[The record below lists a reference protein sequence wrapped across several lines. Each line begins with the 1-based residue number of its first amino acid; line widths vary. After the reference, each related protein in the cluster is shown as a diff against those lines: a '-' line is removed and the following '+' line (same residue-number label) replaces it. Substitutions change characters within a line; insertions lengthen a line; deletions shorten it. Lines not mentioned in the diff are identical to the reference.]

1 MKSLVRQS
9 LLQRLNILVGL
20 RSYFQKRAPGEITAA
35 FLIVGLGNP
44 GKQYREN
51 RHNIGF
57 LLIDRLAKQLN
68 TQFTRLQS
76 KALVSKTH
84 YQDNQIILAKPQT
97 FMNLSGQAVTS
108 LVNFYKIPHDQLMV
122 AYDDVD
128 LPFGALRI
136 RPSGGSAG
144 HNGMNSII
152 EKLGTQEF
160 PRLRMGIGRP
170 PGRMDAAAYVLQDF
184 NKEEAVELQFL
195 VNRSVEAVLLFISD
209 GLQAAMN
216 KYNSPE

>member
-1 MKSLVRQS
+1 M
-9 LLQRLNILVGL
+9 VGL
-20 RSYFQKRAPGEITAA
+20 RSYFQKTTPGEVTSA
-35 FLIVGLGNP
+35 FLIIGLGNP
-44 GKQYREN
+44 GRQYREN

-57 LLIDRLAKQLN
+57 LLLDSLAKQLN

-76 KALVSKTH
+76 KALVSKTR

-97 FMNLSGQAVTS
+97 FMNLSGQAAAS
-108 LVNFYKIPHDQLMV
+108 LVNFHKIPHDRLMV

-128 LPFGALRI
+128 LPFGALRM

-160 PRLRMGIGRP
+160 PRLRIGVGRP

-184 NKEEAVELQFL
+184 NKEETVELQL
-195 VNRSVEAVLLFISD
+195 VLNRAVEAVLLFVSD
-209 GLQAAMN
+209 SLQAAMN
-216 KYNSPE
+216 KYNSAE

>member
-1 MKSLVRQS
+1 M
-9 LLQRLNILVGL
+9 VGL
-20 RSYFQKRAPGEITAA
+20 RSYFQKRTPGENPSA

-44 GKQYREN
+44 GRQYREN

-57 LLIDRLAKQLN
+57 LLMDSLSKQLI
-68 TQFTRLQS
+68 TQFSRLQS

-84 YQDNQIILAKPQT
+84 HHDNQIILAKPQT

-108 LVNFYKIPHDQLMV
+108 LVNFYKIPHNQLMV

-128 LPFGALRI
+128 LPFGSLRI

-160 PRLRMGIGRP
+160 PRLRMGVGRP

-184 NKEEAVELQFL
+184 NKDETVELQFL
-195 VNRSVEAVLLFISD
+195 LNRAVEAVLLFISD

-216 KYNSPE
+216 RYNSPE

>member
-1 MKSLVRQS
+1 M
-9 LLQRLNILVGL
+9 
-20 RSYFQKRAPGEITAA
+20 QKRAPGEKTAA

-44 GKQYREN
+44 GRQYREN

-57 LLIDRLAKQLN
+57 LLMDSLAKQLD
-68 TQFTRLQS
+68 TRFTRLQS
-76 KALVSKTH
+76 KALVGKTH
-84 YQDNQIILAKPQT
+84 YHDNQIILAKPQT
-97 FMNLSGQAVTS
+97 FMNLSGQAAAS
-108 LVNFYKIPHDQLMV
+108 LVNFYKIPPNQLMI

-128 LPFGALRI
+128 LPFGAIRI

-160 PRLRMGIGRP
+160 PRLRMGVGRP
-170 PGRMDAAAYVLQDF
+170 PGRMDAAAYVLLDF
-184 NKEEAVELQFL
+184 HRNEAEGLQFL
-195 VNRSVEAVLLFISD
+195 LDRAVEAVLLFISD
-209 GLQAAMN
+209 GLQTAMN

>member
-1 MKSLVRQS
+1 MTIKLS
-9 LLQRLNILVGL
+9 
-20 RSYFQKRAPGEITAA
+20 
-35 FLIVGLGNP
+35 
-44 GKQYREN
+44 
-51 RHNIGF
+51 
-57 LLIDRLAKQLN
+57 
-68 TQFTRLQS
+68 
-76 KALVSKTH
+76 
-84 YQDNQIILAKPQT
+84 LAKPQT
-97 FMNLSGQAVTS
+97 FMNLSGQAAAS
-108 LVNFYKIPHDQLMV
+108 LVNFYKISHDRLMV

-160 PRLRMGIGRP
+160 PRLRLGVGRP
-170 PGRMDAAAYVLQDF
+170 PGSMDAAAYVLQDF
-184 NKEEAVELQFL
+184 NKEETVGLQFL
-195 VNRSVEAVLLFISD
+195 IDRAVEAVLLFISE

>member
-1 MKSLVRQS
+1 
-9 LLQRLNILVGL
+9 LNNLVGL
-20 RSYFQKRAPGEITAA
+20 RSYFQKRIPGEQTPA

-44 GKQYREN
+44 GRQYREN

-57 LLIDRLAKQLN
+57 LLMDSLAKHLD

-76 KALVSKTH
+76 KALVGKTH
-84 YQDNQIILAKPQT
+84 YRGNHIILAKPQT
-97 FMNLSGQAVTS
+97 FMNLSGQAAVS
-108 LVNFYKIPHDQLMV
+108 LVNFYKVPPNQLMV

-144 HNGMNSII
+144 HNGMNSMI
-152 EKLGTQEF
+152 EKLGSQEF
-160 PRLRMGIGRP
+160 PRLRMGVGRP

-184 NKEEAVELQFL
+184 NKEETVELQFL
-195 VNRSVEAVLLFISD
+195 INRAVEAVLLFISD

-216 KYNSPE
+216 RYNSPE